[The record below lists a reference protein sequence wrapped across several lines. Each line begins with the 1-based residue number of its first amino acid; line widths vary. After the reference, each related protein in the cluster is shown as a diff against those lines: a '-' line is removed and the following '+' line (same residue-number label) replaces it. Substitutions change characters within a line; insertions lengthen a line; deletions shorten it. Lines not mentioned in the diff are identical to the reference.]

1 MKMKRNVSMKRI
13 IAILTA
19 VVTLFGSLIILGFVT
34 VEKKKV
40 YITDQTGKRWDVTQ
54 AASLGFRPGKFQYGI
69 GMNAF
74 TTLDDS
80 HLSDA
85 QDQLSG
91 NHRVIGVNADNEA
104 QAYSVNR
111 LRYHEIAN
119 THIAG
124 SAIAAGY

>member
-1 MKMKRNVSMKRI
+1 MQRINV
-13 IAILTA
+13 ILTA
-19 VVTLFGSLIILGFVT
+19 FVMLFGSLIILGFVT
-34 VEKKKV
+34 VEKDRV
-40 YITDQTGKRWDVTQ
+40 YINDQTGKRWDVTQ
-54 AASLGFRPGKFQYGI
+54 ASSLGFRPEKFQYGI

-85 QDQLSG
+85 QDQISG

-104 QAYSVNR
+104 QAYSVSR

-124 SAIAAGY
+124 KAIATGY